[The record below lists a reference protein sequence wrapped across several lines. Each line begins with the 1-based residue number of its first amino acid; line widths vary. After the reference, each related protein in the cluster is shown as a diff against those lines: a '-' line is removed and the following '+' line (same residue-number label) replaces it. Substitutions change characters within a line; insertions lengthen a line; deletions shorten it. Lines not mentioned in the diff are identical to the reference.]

1 MAVGIAQAL
10 RYIHERDP
18 PIIHRDLKSKN
29 ILLSD
34 TLEAKIIDFGVSR
47 SRKDG
52 FMTAGVG
59 TPYWIAPEILEG
71 KRYTEQADIY
81 SFGVVLSELDTCKMP
96 FSDVATAEGKKPK
109 PFQILQWVLDVMRV
123 SGLLAILA
131 ATSTMA
137 QDYTITFRSLKEEDS
152 ASSSLPSDSSFVFDG
167 TNSDIAQQ
175 LYIRHQAG
183 DTSAAVAINS
193 IPTARAVLWDSGFG
207 ISPEG
212 DPVQIWTIGDYTMAD
227 IAVPQDDITQ
237 ILNVSRC
244 VVDTFDDSGATNFL
258 GTMWSTGGDSS
269 MTPHIRLR
277 DHTWTE
283 PTTGISY
290 SVYAVHTVSS
300 ADDPTWNQCPA
311 NDGYSSLIVPCHK
324 RSEFT
329 DAEMAAMTKPTGTA
343 WVTTWLKDEFAVED
357 SGFEE
362 LLLIPIILVVIAAME
377 IGWFCWK
384 RSTMLKREQSS
395 SCDFDVVSPNYL
407 DVAAHQQA
415 LRHTVTTTSHGP
427 SISSHP
433 DDYESAG
440 SNQTFKILLHSQHLH
455 GNRIPYENLL
465 FQTELSKG
473 ASGEVWICRYG
484 GQQVAVKKLLHT
496 KDQKAKDV
504 QVFAEEIELTASLL
518 HPHIVKFIGVAW
530 NSLSNLSMVLEYVP
544 RGNLRDY
551 LHKNSDL
558 LSWARDRIYVAVA
571 VAEALEYLHS
581 RSPAIIQRD
590 LKSNNILLTESLE
603 PKLIDFGVSRG
614 MMDTTMT
621 AGVGTPYW
629 TAPEILEGDRY
640 TEKADIYSFGVVLSE
655 LDTGRIPYF
664 DAVEGDGT
672 RLMPFQ
678 IPQEVMSVGMAD
690 HDTISLRSLA
700 SVSSSSSS
708 SFEFDG
714 TNSDIAQQLFIR
726 HQAGDAGQRVNLTR
740 IPAAV
745 SDRLDPLNVK
755 FKELPGLV
763 QRAVLWDTGF
773 AISPGNNPVQIWT
786 MQNYTM
792 ADIAVPKA
800 DVSYVDC
807 TYLNSDNFEDPGA
820 SGYMGMMWSTGGEPD
835 MIPLIRLREH
845 TIEFTDEYMAAN
857 TTIPTGTEWVTT
869 WLKQEFGQ
877 DKHQSQLL
885 LFSIVLSVI
894 IALTGIGLGWLGC
907 RQRSKPQKEKIGGQ
921 KDAKRSSQERSISI
935 SSPKSLRGS
944 AIQSL
949 HYERAGSNKTLQILL
964 GSEHLEGKRIPYDSL
979 VFDSA
984 ISKGASGEVWV
995 CEYNGQKVAVKRLL
1009 QRKKQKAESVQ
1020 TFAKEIELSASL
1032 VHPSIVEFIG
1042 VAWNSLDNLVMALEF
1057 LPTGSLKDFLEK
1069 NSTDLSW
1076 ARDKIYIAIGIARA
1090 LVYLHARTPPLIHRD
1105 LKSSNILLTDSLE
1118 PKIIDFGV
1126 SRGLIDLTM
1135 TGGVGTPYWTAPE
1148 ILEGKHYTEKADIYS
1163 LGVVLSELD
1172 TVRSLESTSS
1182 SILPSDD
1189 SFVFDGT
1196 NSDIARQLYIRHN
1209 KGDVGDQV
1217 NFTSIPEAIAARLDQ
1232 FNIKFNDLPGLVQRA
1247 VLWDSGF
1254 AISPTNEAVQ
1264 IRTINNFTM
1273 AELAVPK
1280 DEVSGAD
1287 CTFKNCSQPNG
1298 VTAHYTQY
1306 CTGDQMLSVS
1316 RCVVDIFEDKDAV
1329 NYLGAMWSRGGDP
1342 DMAPLIRLRE
1352 HSWTDPS
1359 SNMSYSV
1366 YAVHTVPR
1374 NLAATWDQCRPD
1386 KEYASLA
1393 VPCYRSDKITVE
1405 MDEALTTPQ
1414 GTAWVTTWL
1423 DDEFAEKSGQGLGTL
1438 VLVLIIVGGVLA
1450 LGLFGLGWYC
1460 CCRRAKRRE
1469 EKPALGADDFD
1480 VESPVYMTP
1489 ELAKPPTASSGRL
1502 TQQSSVFSQ
1511 SSIDFESAG
1520 SNRTLEILLN
1530 SPHLQGRR
1538 IPYESVT
1545 FKNTLSKGVNG
1556 EVWVCEYNGYMV
1568 AVKRLLQ
1575 GNQKAETVQAFA
1587 EEIELSASLVHP
1599 SIVEFIGVAWNSLNN
1614 LVMVLEFF
1622 PRGNLQNYLHKNS
1635 DLLSWARDKIQMAVA
1650 IAHALQYLHDR
1661 SSPIIH
1667 RDLKSNNILLTE
1679 KLKPKL
1685 IDFGV
1690 SRRLVELTMTAG
1702 IGTPYWTAPEILE
1715 GKRYTEQADIYSFGV
1730 VLSELDTG
1738 KIPYYDALTEGGGKA
1753 KPFQILQDVVDG
1765 FALALPS
1772 SMAQGHTISLRSLES
1787 NSSFVFD
1794 GTHSDIAQQL
1804 YIRHKAGDTDTKVSL
1819 DSVPVAVANRL
1830 SDLNIQFSDLPGL
1843 VQRAVLWDTGFALS
1857 PSNAPVQ
1864 VWTMQDYTMADIA
1877 VPKDEVSGEGCT
1889 FKNCTQPND
1898 ELAYYTLI
1906 CSGAQMVNVSRC
1918 VADTFVDS
1926 AATSYLGSMWSVG
1939 GGDPSMVP
1947 HIRLR
1952 DHSWVDPV
1960 TEVSYSVYAVHTTSV
1975 ADDPAWNVC
1984 PADDGYG
1991 ALTVPCHRRDE
2002 FTDKEMA
2009 AMNTPTGSAWVTT
2022 WLEEEFAEGSGFDLL
2037 LLVPIILGAVVL
2049 IAAIGFG
2056 WVYWKRKDKS
2066 KIEDT
2071 VSTTCDLAAVSPQ
2084 YMSGSTVPLPK
2095 YATLK
2100 ILLGSQHLTD
2110 KRMPYESIVYLQA
2123 LSKGSSGEVWL
2134 CEHNGQQVAIKRLLQ
2149 NKQQKAENV
2158 QAFAEEIEL
2167 TASLDHPHIVRFIG
2181 VAWNTLNNL
2190 VMVLEYVPMGSLQN
2204 YLDQNADLL
2213 SWARDKIHM
2222 AVGVAQALE
2231 YLHSHTPSL
2240 IHRDLKSTNILL
2252 THMLEPKLID
2262 FGVSRGSV
2270 ELTMTAGVGTP
2281 YWTAPEIL
2289 EGKRYTEQA
2298 DIYSFGV
2305 VLS

>member
-1 MAVGIAQAL
+1 
-10 RYIHERDP
+10 
-18 PIIHRDLKSKN
+18 
-29 ILLSD
+29 
-34 TLEAKIIDFGVSR
+34 
-47 SRKDG
+47 
-52 FMTAGVG
+52 
-59 TPYWIAPEILEG
+59 
-71 KRYTEQADIY
+71 
-81 SFGVVLSELDTCKMP
+81 
-96 FSDVATAEGKKPK
+96 
-109 PFQILQWVLDVMRV
+109 
-123 SGLLAILA
+123 
-131 ATSTMA
+131 
-137 QDYTITFRSLKEEDS
+137 
-152 ASSSLPSDSSFVFDG
+152 
-167 TNSDIAQQ
+167 
-175 LYIRHQAG
+175 
-183 DTSAAVAINS
+183 
-193 IPTARAVLWDSGFG
+193 
-207 ISPEG
+207 
-212 DPVQIWTIGDYTMAD
+212 
-227 IAVPQDDITQ
+227 
-237 ILNVSRC
+237 
-244 VVDTFDDSGATNFL
+244 
-258 GTMWSTGGDSS
+258 
-269 MTPHIRLR
+269 
-277 DHTWTE
+277 
-283 PTTGISY
+283 
-290 SVYAVHTVSS
+290 
-300 ADDPTWNQCPA
+300 
-311 NDGYSSLIVPCHK
+311 
-324 RSEFT
+324 
-329 DAEMAAMTKPTGTA
+329 MTKPTGAA
-343 WVTTWLKDEFAVED
+343 WVTTWLNDEFAVED

-362 LLLIPIILVVIAAME
+362 LLLIPIILVVIAAMG

-496 KDQKAKDV
+496 KDQKAEDV

-558 LSWARDRIYVAVA
+558 LSWARDRIYVAIA
-571 VAEALEYLHS
+571 VAEALD
-581 RSPAIIQRD
+581 RVG
-590 LKSNNILLTESLE
+590 LL
-603 PKLIDFGVSRG
+603 
-614 MMDTTMT
+614 
-621 AGVGTPYW
+621 
-629 TAPEILEGDRY
+629 
-640 TEKADIYSFGVVLSE
+640 
-655 LDTGRIPYF
+655 
-664 DAVEGDGT
+664 DGT
-672 RLMPFQ
+672 DTPKRHQSPS
-678 IPQEVMSVGMAD
+678 IPRFDSRPVGMAD

-745 SDRLDPLNVK
+745 SDRLDPLNIK

-807 TYLNSDNFEDPGA
+807 TYLNCSQPNGVTAHYAQYCTGWQMLNVSRCVADNFEDPGA
-820 SGYMGMMWSTGGEPD
+820 SGYMGMMWSTGGEPN

-845 TIEFTDEYMAAN
+845 TWGQDIPQFGGRITFHVSVVHTVPNELDPAWDECPLDKGYASLTVPCHRRIEFTDEYMAAN
-857 TTIPTGTEWVTT
+857 TTIPTGTEWVTM

-921 KDAKRSSQERSISI
+921 KDGKRSSQERSISI

-1076 ARDKIYIAIGIARA
+1076 ARDKIYIAIGIALA
-1090 LVYLHARTPPLIHRD
+1090 T
-1105 LKSSNILLTDSLE
+1105 LLCSIVNQHFTIKTNKLE
-1118 PKIIDFGV
+1118 AQLIDF
-1126 SRGLIDLTM
+1126 
-1135 TGGVGTPYWTAPE
+1135 
-1148 ILEGKHYTEKADIYS
+1148 TEA
-1163 LGVVLSELD
+1163 G
-1172 TVRSLESTSS
+1172 R
-1182 SILPSDD
+1182 
-1189 SFVFDGT
+1189 
-1196 NSDIARQLYIRHN
+1196 
-1209 KGDVGDQV
+1209 GDVGDQV
-1217 NFTSIPEAIAARLDQ
+1217 NFTSIPEAIAARLDP

-1393 VPCYRSDKITVE
+1393 VPCYRSDKITIE

-1423 DDEFAEKSGQGLGTL
+1423 DDEFAGKIRSRSRYSGAGPDHRGWCSRSWL
-1438 VLVLIIVGGVLA
+1438 V
-1450 LGLFGLGWYC
+1450 W
-1460 CCRRAKRRE
+1460 
-1469 EKPALGADDFD
+1469 
-1480 VESPVYMTP
+1480 T
-1489 ELAKPPTASSGRL
+1489 
-1502 TQQSSVFSQ
+1502 
-1511 SSIDFESAG
+1511 
-1520 SNRTLEILLN
+1520 
-1530 SPHLQGRR
+1530 
-1538 IPYESVT
+1538 
-1545 FKNTLSKGVNG
+1545 
-1556 EVWVCEYNGYMV
+1556 W
-1568 AVKRLLQ
+1568 
-1575 GNQKAETVQAFA
+1575 
-1587 EEIELSASLVHP
+1587 
-1599 SIVEFIGVAWNSLNN
+1599 
-1614 LVMVLEFF
+1614 MVL
-1622 PRGNLQNYLHKNS
+1622 
-1635 DLLSWARDKIQMAVA
+1635 LLSSSQEKRGETSAR
-1650 IAHALQYLHDR
+1650 
-1661 SSPIIH
+1661 
-1667 RDLKSNNILLTE
+1667 
-1679 KLKPKL
+1679 
-1685 IDFGV
+1685 
-1690 SRRLVELTMTAG
+1690 SRRL
-1702 IGTPYWTAPEILE
+1702 
-1715 GKRYTEQADIYSFGV
+1715 
-1730 VLSELDTG
+1730 
-1738 KIPYYDALTEGGGKA
+1738 
-1753 KPFQILQDVVDG
+1753 
-1765 FALALPS
+1765 
-1772 SMAQGHTISLRSLES
+1772 
-1787 NSSFVFD
+1787 
-1794 GTHSDIAQQL
+1794 
-1804 YIRHKAGDTDTKVSL
+1804 
-1819 DSVPVAVANRL
+1819 
-1830 SDLNIQFSDLPGL
+1830 
-1843 VQRAVLWDTGFALS
+1843 
-1857 PSNAPVQ
+1857 
-1864 VWTMQDYTMADIA
+1864 
-1877 VPKDEVSGEGCT
+1877 
-1889 FKNCTQPND
+1889 
-1898 ELAYYTLI
+1898 
-1906 CSGAQMVNVSRC
+1906 
-1918 VADTFVDS
+1918 
-1926 AATSYLGSMWSVG
+1926 
-1939 GGDPSMVP
+1939 
-1947 HIRLR
+1947 
-1952 DHSWVDPV
+1952 
-1960 TEVSYSVYAVHTTSV
+1960 
-1975 ADDPAWNVC
+1975 
-1984 PADDGYG
+1984 
-1991 ALTVPCHRRDE
+1991 
-2002 FTDKEMA
+2002 
-2009 AMNTPTGSAWVTT
+2009 
-2022 WLEEEFAEGSGFDLL
+2022 
-2037 LLVPIILGAVVL
+2037 
-2049 IAAIGFG
+2049 
-2056 WVYWKRKDKS
+2056 
-2066 KIEDT
+2066 
-2071 VSTTCDLAAVSPQ
+2071 
-2084 YMSGSTVPLPK
+2084 
-2095 YATLK
+2095 
-2100 ILLGSQHLTD
+2100 
-2110 KRMPYESIVYLQA
+2110 
-2123 LSKGSSGEVWL
+2123 
-2134 CEHNGQQVAIKRLLQ
+2134 
-2149 NKQQKAENV
+2149 
-2158 QAFAEEIEL
+2158 
-2167 TASLDHPHIVRFIG
+2167 
-2181 VAWNTLNNL
+2181 
-2190 VMVLEYVPMGSLQN
+2190 
-2204 YLDQNADLL
+2204 
-2213 SWARDKIHM
+2213 
-2222 AVGVAQALE
+2222 
-2231 YLHSHTPSL
+2231 
-2240 IHRDLKSTNILL
+2240 
-2252 THMLEPKLID
+2252 
-2262 FGVSRGSV
+2262 
-2270 ELTMTAGVGTP
+2270 
-2281 YWTAPEIL
+2281 
-2289 EGKRYTEQA
+2289 
-2298 DIYSFGV
+2298 
-2305 VLS
+2305 

>member
-1 MAVGIAQAL
+1 
-10 RYIHERDP
+10 
-18 PIIHRDLKSKN
+18 
-29 ILLSD
+29 
-34 TLEAKIIDFGVSR
+34 
-47 SRKDG
+47 
-52 FMTAGVG
+52 
-59 TPYWIAPEILEG
+59 
-71 KRYTEQADIY
+71 
-81 SFGVVLSELDTCKMP
+81 
-96 FSDVATAEGKKPK
+96 
-109 PFQILQWVLDVMRV
+109 
-123 SGLLAILA
+123 
-131 ATSTMA
+131 
-137 QDYTITFRSLKEEDS
+137 
-152 ASSSLPSDSSFVFDG
+152 
-167 TNSDIAQQ
+167 
-175 LYIRHQAG
+175 
-183 DTSAAVAINS
+183 
-193 IPTARAVLWDSGFG
+193 
-207 ISPEG
+207 
-212 DPVQIWTIGDYTMAD
+212 
-227 IAVPQDDITQ
+227 
-237 ILNVSRC
+237 
-244 VVDTFDDSGATNFL
+244 
-258 GTMWSTGGDSS
+258 
-269 MTPHIRLR
+269 
-277 DHTWTE
+277 
-283 PTTGISY
+283 
-290 SVYAVHTVSS
+290 
-300 ADDPTWNQCPA
+300 
-311 NDGYSSLIVPCHK
+311 
-324 RSEFT
+324 
-329 DAEMAAMTKPTGTA
+329 MAAMTKPTGAA
-343 WVTTWLKDEFAVED
+343 WVTTWLNDEFAVED

-362 LLLIPIILVVIAAME
+362 LLLIPIILVVIAAMG

-473 ASGEVWICRYG
+473 ASGEVWICRRVG
-484 GQQVAVKKLLHT
+484 LL
-496 KDQKAKDV
+496 
-504 QVFAEEIELTASLL
+504 
-518 HPHIVKFIGVAW
+518 
-530 NSLSNLSMVLEYVP
+530 
-544 RGNLRDY
+544 
-551 LHKNSDL
+551 
-558 LSWARDRIYVAVA
+558 
-571 VAEALEYLHS
+571 
-581 RSPAIIQRD
+581 
-590 LKSNNILLTESLE
+590 
-603 PKLIDFGVSRG
+603 
-614 MMDTTMT
+614 
-621 AGVGTPYW
+621 
-629 TAPEILEGDRY
+629 
-640 TEKADIYSFGVVLSE
+640 
-655 LDTGRIPYF
+655 
-664 DAVEGDGT
+664 DGT
-672 RLMPFQ
+672 DTPKRHQSPS
-678 IPQEVMSVGMAD
+678 IPRFDSRPVGMAD

-745 SDRLDPLNVK
+745 SDRLDPLNIK

-807 TYLNSDNFEDPGA
+807 TYLNCSQPNGVTAHYAQYCTGWQMLNVSRCVADNFEDPGA
-820 SGYMGMMWSTGGEPD
+820 SGYMGMMWSTGGEPN

-845 TIEFTDEYMAAN
+845 TWGQDIPQFGGRITFHVSVVHTVPNELDPAWDECPLDKGYASLTVPCHRRIEFTDEYMAAN
-857 TTIPTGTEWVTT
+857 TTIPTGTEWVTM

-921 KDAKRSSQERSISI
+921 KDGKRSSQERSISI

-995 CEYNGQKVAVKRLL
+995 CEYNGQKFERINSRGFTSSSPSSFVFDDSNSNTRAGLSSSTRIGL
-1009 QRKKQKAESVQ
+1009 QSKTRTRPRRRDPFRRHLA
-1020 TFAKEIELSASL
+1020 
-1032 VHPSIVEFIG
+1032 PRCFI
-1042 VAWNSLDNLVMALEF
+1042 
-1057 LPTGSLKDFLEK
+1057 
-1069 NSTDLSW
+1069 
-1076 ARDKIYIAIGIARA
+1076 
-1090 LVYLHARTPPLIHRD
+1090 LHAFPIPRFA
-1105 LKSSNILLTDSLE
+1105 
-1118 PKIIDFGV
+1118 DFG
-1126 SRGLIDLTM
+1126 
-1135 TGGVGTPYWTAPE
+1135 PE
-1148 ILEGKHYTEKADIYS
+1148 LFQTTVFFSILRDHLMIS
-1163 LGVVLSELD
+1163 VV
-1172 TVRSLESTSS
+1172 RNLESTSS

-1217 NFTSIPEAIAARLDQ
+1217 NFTSIPEAIAARLDP

-1393 VPCYRSDKITVE
+1393 VPCYRSDKITIE

-1423 DDEFAEKSGQGLGTL
+1423 DDEFAGKIRS
-1438 VLVLIIVGGVLA
+1438 
-1450 LGLFGLGWYC
+1450 
-1460 CCRRAKRRE
+1460 RSRE

-1556 EVWVCEYNGYMV
+1556 EVWVCEYNGYKV
-1568 AVKRLLQ
+1568 TVKRLLQ

-1614 LVMVLEFF
+1614 LVMVMLKHSL
-1622 PRGNLQNYLHKNS
+1622 P
-1635 DLLSWARDKIQMAVA
+1635 LLDM
-1650 IAHALQYLHDR
+1650 
-1661 SSPIIH
+1661 
-1667 RDLKSNNILLTE
+1667 
-1679 KLKPKL
+1679 
-1685 IDFGV
+1685 
-1690 SRRLVELTMTAG
+1690 M
-1702 IGTPYWTAPEILE
+1702 
-1715 GKRYTEQADIYSFGV
+1715 
-1730 VLSELDTG
+1730 
-1738 KIPYYDALTEGGGKA
+1738 
-1753 KPFQILQDVVDG
+1753 
-1765 FALALPS
+1765 
-1772 SMAQGHTISLRSLES
+1772 
-1787 NSSFVFD
+1787 
-1794 GTHSDIAQQL
+1794 
-1804 YIRHKAGDTDTKVSL
+1804 
-1819 DSVPVAVANRL
+1819 
-1830 SDLNIQFSDLPGL
+1830 
-1843 VQRAVLWDTGFALS
+1843 
-1857 PSNAPVQ
+1857 
-1864 VWTMQDYTMADIA
+1864 
-1877 VPKDEVSGEGCT
+1877 
-1889 FKNCTQPND
+1889 
-1898 ELAYYTLI
+1898 
-1906 CSGAQMVNVSRC
+1906 
-1918 VADTFVDS
+1918 
-1926 AATSYLGSMWSVG
+1926 
-1939 GGDPSMVP
+1939 
-1947 HIRLR
+1947 
-1952 DHSWVDPV
+1952 
-1960 TEVSYSVYAVHTTSV
+1960 
-1975 ADDPAWNVC
+1975 
-1984 PADDGYG
+1984 
-1991 ALTVPCHRRDE
+1991 
-2002 FTDKEMA
+2002 
-2009 AMNTPTGSAWVTT
+2009 
-2022 WLEEEFAEGSGFDLL
+2022 
-2037 LLVPIILGAVVL
+2037 
-2049 IAAIGFG
+2049 
-2056 WVYWKRKDKS
+2056 
-2066 KIEDT
+2066 
-2071 VSTTCDLAAVSPQ
+2071 
-2084 YMSGSTVPLPK
+2084 
-2095 YATLK
+2095 
-2100 ILLGSQHLTD
+2100 
-2110 KRMPYESIVYLQA
+2110 
-2123 LSKGSSGEVWL
+2123 
-2134 CEHNGQQVAIKRLLQ
+2134 
-2149 NKQQKAENV
+2149 
-2158 QAFAEEIEL
+2158 
-2167 TASLDHPHIVRFIG
+2167 
-2181 VAWNTLNNL
+2181 
-2190 VMVLEYVPMGSLQN
+2190 
-2204 YLDQNADLL
+2204 
-2213 SWARDKIHM
+2213 
-2222 AVGVAQALE
+2222 
-2231 YLHSHTPSL
+2231 
-2240 IHRDLKSTNILL
+2240 
-2252 THMLEPKLID
+2252 
-2262 FGVSRGSV
+2262 
-2270 ELTMTAGVGTP
+2270 
-2281 YWTAPEIL
+2281 
-2289 EGKRYTEQA
+2289 
-2298 DIYSFGV
+2298 
-2305 VLS
+2305 

>member
-1 MAVGIAQAL
+1 
-10 RYIHERDP
+10 
-18 PIIHRDLKSKN
+18 
-29 ILLSD
+29 
-34 TLEAKIIDFGVSR
+34 
-47 SRKDG
+47 
-52 FMTAGVG
+52 
-59 TPYWIAPEILEG
+59 
-71 KRYTEQADIY
+71 
-81 SFGVVLSELDTCKMP
+81 
-96 FSDVATAEGKKPK
+96 
-109 PFQILQWVLDVMRV
+109 
-123 SGLLAILA
+123 
-131 ATSTMA
+131 
-137 QDYTITFRSLKEEDS
+137 
-152 ASSSLPSDSSFVFDG
+152 
-167 TNSDIAQQ
+167 
-175 LYIRHQAG
+175 
-183 DTSAAVAINS
+183 
-193 IPTARAVLWDSGFG
+193 
-207 ISPEG
+207 
-212 DPVQIWTIGDYTMAD
+212 
-227 IAVPQDDITQ
+227 
-237 ILNVSRC
+237 
-244 VVDTFDDSGATNFL
+244 
-258 GTMWSTGGDSS
+258 
-269 MTPHIRLR
+269 
-277 DHTWTE
+277 
-283 PTTGISY
+283 
-290 SVYAVHTVSS
+290 
-300 ADDPTWNQCPA
+300 
-311 NDGYSSLIVPCHK
+311 
-324 RSEFT
+324 
-329 DAEMAAMTKPTGTA
+329 MAAMTKPTGAA
-343 WVTTWLKDEFAVED
+343 WVTTWLNDEFAVED

-362 LLLIPIILVVIAAME
+362 LLLIPIILVVIAAMG

-484 GQQVAVKKLLHT
+484 
-496 KDQKAKDV
+496 
-504 QVFAEEIELTASLL
+504 
-518 HPHIVKFIGVAW
+518 
-530 NSLSNLSMVLEYVP
+530 
-544 RGNLRDY
+544 
-551 LHKNSDL
+551 
-558 LSWARDRIYVAVA
+558 
-571 VAEALEYLHS
+571 
-581 RSPAIIQRD
+581 
-590 LKSNNILLTESLE
+590 
-603 PKLIDFGVSRG
+603 
-614 MMDTTMT
+614 
-621 AGVGTPYW
+621 
-629 TAPEILEGDRY
+629 
-640 TEKADIYSFGVVLSE
+640 
-655 LDTGRIPYF
+655 
-664 DAVEGDGT
+664 
-672 RLMPFQ
+672 
-678 IPQEVMSVGMAD
+678 VGMAD

-745 SDRLDPLNVK
+745 SDRLDPLNIK

-807 TYLNSDNFEDPGA
+807 TYLNCSQPNGVTAHYAQYCTGWQMLNVSRCVADNFEDPGA
-820 SGYMGMMWSTGGEPD
+820 SGYMGMMWSTGGEPN

-845 TIEFTDEYMAAN
+845 TWGQDIPQFGGRITFHVSVVHTVPNELDPAWDECPLDKGYASLTVPCHRRIEFTDEYMAAN
-857 TTIPTGTEWVTT
+857 TTIPTGTEWVTM

-921 KDAKRSSQERSISI
+921 KDGKRSSQERSISI

-1118 PKIIDFGV
+1118 PKIIDFGHFTIKTNKLEAQ
-1126 SRGLIDLTM
+1126 LIDF
-1135 TGGVGTPYWTAPE
+1135 
-1148 ILEGKHYTEKADIYS
+1148 TEA
-1163 LGVVLSELD
+1163 GR
-1172 TVRSLESTSS
+1172 VRNLESTSS

-1217 NFTSIPEAIAARLDQ
+1217 NFTSIPEAIAARLDP

-1393 VPCYRSDKITVE
+1393 VPCYRSDKITIE

-1423 DDEFAEKSGQGLGTL
+1423 DDEFAGKIRSRSRVSEAPDRFFRTTHSTIFCLQPVVDRLRE
-1438 VLVLIIVGGVLA
+1438 
-1450 LGLFGLGWYC
+1450 
-1460 CCRRAKRRE
+1460 RR
-1469 EKPALGADDFD
+1469 
-1480 VESPVYMTP
+1480 
-1489 ELAKPPTASSGRL
+1489 
-1502 TQQSSVFSQ
+1502 
-1511 SSIDFESAG
+1511 
-1520 SNRTLEILLN
+1520 
-1530 SPHLQGRR
+1530 
-1538 IPYESVT
+1538 
-1545 FKNTLSKGVNG
+1545 FK
-1556 EVWVCEYNGYMV
+1556 
-1568 AVKRLLQ
+1568 
-1575 GNQKAETVQAFA
+1575 
-1587 EEIELSASLVHP
+1587 
-1599 SIVEFIGVAWNSLNN
+1599 
-1614 LVMVLEFF
+1614 
-1622 PRGNLQNYLHKNS
+1622 QN
-1635 DLLSWARDKIQMAVA
+1635 ARD
-1650 IAHALQYLHDR
+1650 
-1661 SSPIIH
+1661 P
-1667 RDLKSNNILLTE
+1667 
-1679 KLKPKL
+1679 
-1685 IDFGV
+1685 
-1690 SRRLVELTMTAG
+1690 
-1702 IGTPYWTAPEILE
+1702 
-1715 GKRYTEQADIYSFGV
+1715 
-1730 VLSELDTG
+1730 
-1738 KIPYYDALTEGGGKA
+1738 
-1753 KPFQILQDVVDG
+1753 
-1765 FALALPS
+1765 
-1772 SMAQGHTISLRSLES
+1772 AQ
-1787 NSSFVFD
+1787 
-1794 GTHSDIAQQL
+1794 
-1804 YIRHKAGDTDTKVSL
+1804 
-1819 DSVPVAVANRL
+1819 
-1830 SDLNIQFSDLPGL
+1830 
-1843 VQRAVLWDTGFALS
+1843 
-1857 PSNAPVQ
+1857 
-1864 VWTMQDYTMADIA
+1864 
-1877 VPKDEVSGEGCT
+1877 
-1889 FKNCTQPND
+1889 
-1898 ELAYYTLI
+1898 
-1906 CSGAQMVNVSRC
+1906 
-1918 VADTFVDS
+1918 
-1926 AATSYLGSMWSVG
+1926 
-1939 GGDPSMVP
+1939 
-1947 HIRLR
+1947 
-1952 DHSWVDPV
+1952 
-1960 TEVSYSVYAVHTTSV
+1960 
-1975 ADDPAWNVC
+1975 
-1984 PADDGYG
+1984 
-1991 ALTVPCHRRDE
+1991 
-2002 FTDKEMA
+2002 
-2009 AMNTPTGSAWVTT
+2009 
-2022 WLEEEFAEGSGFDLL
+2022 
-2037 LLVPIILGAVVL
+2037 
-2049 IAAIGFG
+2049 
-2056 WVYWKRKDKS
+2056 
-2066 KIEDT
+2066 
-2071 VSTTCDLAAVSPQ
+2071 
-2084 YMSGSTVPLPK
+2084 
-2095 YATLK
+2095 
-2100 ILLGSQHLTD
+2100 
-2110 KRMPYESIVYLQA
+2110 
-2123 LSKGSSGEVWL
+2123 
-2134 CEHNGQQVAIKRLLQ
+2134 
-2149 NKQQKAENV
+2149 
-2158 QAFAEEIEL
+2158 
-2167 TASLDHPHIVRFIG
+2167 
-2181 VAWNTLNNL
+2181 
-2190 VMVLEYVPMGSLQN
+2190 
-2204 YLDQNADLL
+2204 
-2213 SWARDKIHM
+2213 
-2222 AVGVAQALE
+2222 
-2231 YLHSHTPSL
+2231 
-2240 IHRDLKSTNILL
+2240 
-2252 THMLEPKLID
+2252 
-2262 FGVSRGSV
+2262 
-2270 ELTMTAGVGTP
+2270 
-2281 YWTAPEIL
+2281 
-2289 EGKRYTEQA
+2289 
-2298 DIYSFGV
+2298 
-2305 VLS
+2305 